1 MSTPATSAK
10 ERWRAFTAREGKRT
24 LIVLAII
31 TLVGFG
37 LRFDRVV
44 HPLAKPGDDALAY
57 RALAESL
64 YEEGTYGGESF
75 TDASDWSPGAPLLYA
90 GAYYA
95 TGGVRDGV
103 GRGVEAILGTLAILV
118 VYLLTRRI
126 GGCRPAALIAAGMTA
141 LYPPFIHSTG
151 ALLSEPPAFFTLP
164 AAVLAFLWADERGK
178 PVAWL
183 LPGLLFGATALI
195 RPEYLFVGIVFAAFA
210 LVREWRRAGRGAW
223 RRPVAAAAV
232 FVAAF
237 AAVLIPWTI
246 HNYVTLDRVVP
257 ISTGSGKALYVGT
270 NLEADGDYQRVKA
283 LLVKRYLGRD
293 LEPDSP
299 QLDAV
304 NPTPLFNRVAER
316 YPDLTRDAAL
326 GKIGKEQLKSDLTD
340 HPVDYAA
347 MTVRKIGRMWGTG
360 FGPVMES
367 RPGRLVQ
374 LLILAFAL
382 AGFAILCTR
391 RRWEAIAFAIPI
403 TVVTAI
409 GAISLAANRRNE
421 ILMTLIFPLAAV
433 AITRLGALARGR
445 MSAS

>member
-1 MSTPATSAK
+1 MSSATQRAK
-10 ERWRAFTAREGKRT
+10 EGWSAFAAREGKRT

-37 LRFDRVV
+37 FRFDRVI

-64 YEEGTYGGESF
+64 YEDGTYGGENF
-75 TDASDWSPGAPLLYA
+75 NDASDWSPGAPLLYA

-141 LYPPFIHSTG
+141 LYPSFIHSTG
-151 ALLSEPPAFFTLP
+151 ALLSEPPAVFTLP
-164 AAVLAFLWADERGK
+164 AAVLAFLWADGRRS
-178 PVAWL
+178 PWAWVV
-183 LPGLLFGATALI
+183 PGLLFGATALI

-210 LVREWRRAGRGAW
+210 LIRAW
-223 RRPVAAAAV
+223 RPDWSAWKRPVALTAV
-232 FVAAF
+232 FAASF

-283 LLVKRYLGRD
+283 LLVKRYLGRN

-299 QLDAV
+299 QLDAI

-316 YPDLTRDAAL
+316 YPELTRDAAL
-326 GKIGKEQLKSDLTD
+326 GKIGKQQLKDDLTD

-347 MTVRKIGRMWGTG
+347 MTVRKVGRMWGTG

-367 RPGRLVQ
+367 PVGQIIQ
-374 LLILAFAL
+374 LLILAFAIG
-382 AGFAILCTR
+382 GFGILCAR

-421 ILMTLIFPLAAV
+421 ILMTLVFPLAAV
-433 AITRLGALARGR
+433 AIARLGALARGR
-445 MSAS
+445 MSAP